1 MRSAEPPLVSVVIPT
16 YNRAATLLRAV
27 DSVLAQTWPAFELLI
42 VDDASTDDTAARIAP
57 YLGGRV
63 ALHRRPR
70 NGGATA
76 ARNAGIAAARGTYV
90 AFLDSDDE
98 WLPEKLAR
106 QVALFEAGPPDLGL
120 VYAGLW
126 QLVDGRPPVLVP
138 PRQRGRVHEAL
149 RWRNLIGTASGV
161 MVRRSV
167 LLATGGFDERL
178 PACEDWDL
186 WLRIARDHRVDAVPE
201 PLLRYHDGNGDR
213 LSNRSRAVFL
223 SIRAIYR
230 RHNAAGASR
239 RIRSMHLALCARE
252 LYRTGHVRSAG
263 RLARAA
269 LLLWPTREIAPRI
282 ALNATLRRLLGETGF
297 RRAKPAWQVL
307 RHAIG
312 AMPRPTAAGR

>member
-1 MRSAEPPLVSVVIPT
+1 MSPAEPPLVSVVIPT
-16 YNRAATLLRAV
+16 YNRAATLARAV
-27 DSVLAQTWPAFELLI
+27 ESVLAQTYPSFELLI

-76 ARNAGIAAARGTYV
+76 ARNAGIALARGAYV

-126 QLVDGRPPVLVP
+126 QLVDGRPPVAVP
-138 PRQRGRVHEAL
+138 PRQRGRVYDAL
-149 RWRNLIGTASGV
+149 RWRNRIGTASGV
-161 MVRRSV
+161 MVRRAV
-167 LLATGGFDERL
+167 LQRVGGFDERL

-186 WLRIARDHRVDAVPE
+186 WLRIARDHRVDAVAE

-223 SIRAIYR
+223 SNRAIYR
-230 RHNAAGASR
+230 RHNAGGASR

-252 LYRTGHVRSAG
+252 LYRVGHVRAAG
-263 RLARAA
+263 RMARAA
-269 LLLWPTREIAPRI
+269 LLLWPTREFAPRI
-282 ALNATLRRLLGETGF
+282 ALRATLRGIVGEAGF
-297 RRAKPAWQVL
+297 RRARPAWRAVRQAL
-307 RHAIG
+307 G
-312 AMPRPTAAGR
+312 AVPRPTAAGR